1 MAPLSRHH
9 GLEQISLQ
17 PNSLR
22 QQLSRAVQQRRLG
35 AAAMGLALL
44 ALLAPAPLRA
54 LELRGSTYFT
64 RPPWKV
70 DLVSYYTT
78 VSQPAAEYYF
88 SVELAADAGA
98 SLGGLTFRQTRG
110 VDTQFQFSPERTRA
124 FVGRPRREGASIPV
138 EASFDPAQRQVQVI
152 FPEPVAPGQTIT
164 VMLKPWANPSIS
176 DTYMFQ
182 VQAIP
187 AGPQPTPASLGFG
200 TLRIYQPDWR

>member
-1 MAPLSRHH
+1 MAPLSRHA
-9 GLEQISLQ
+9 GPGQ
-17 PNSLR
+17 PSQER
-22 QQLSRAVQQRRLG
+22 HLG
-35 AAAMGLALL
+35 SATMGLALL

-98 SLGGLTFRQTRG
+98 SLGGLTVRQTRG
-110 VDTQFQFSPERTRA
+110 VDTHFPFSPERTRA
-124 FVGRPRREGASIPV
+124 FVGRPRREGAAIAV
-138 EASFDPAQRQVQVI
+138 EASFDPGKREVQVT

-164 VMLKPWANPSIS
+164 VMLKPWANPSMS

-187 AGPQPTPASLGFG
+187 AGPQPTPSSLGFA

>member
-1 MAPLSRHH
+1 MATLNCPR
-9 GLEQISLQ
+9 
-17 PNSLR
+17 LR
-22 QQLSRAVQQRRLG
+22 PRL
-35 AAAMGLALL
+35 AATGLACL

-78 VSQPAAEYYF
+78 ISQPAAEYYF
-88 SVELAADAGA
+88 TLELAADAGA
-98 SLGGLTFRQTRG
+98 ALGGLTIRQTRG
-110 VDTQFQFSPERTRA
+110 VDTNFPFSPERTRA
-124 FVGRPRREGASIPV
+124 FVGRPRREGAAIPV
-138 EASFDPAQRQVQVI
+138 QASFNPQQREVAVS
-152 FPEPVAPGQTIT
+152 FPEPVLPGQTIT

-182 VQAIP
+182 VQAFP
-187 AGPQPTPASLGFG
+187 AGPEPTPASLGFA